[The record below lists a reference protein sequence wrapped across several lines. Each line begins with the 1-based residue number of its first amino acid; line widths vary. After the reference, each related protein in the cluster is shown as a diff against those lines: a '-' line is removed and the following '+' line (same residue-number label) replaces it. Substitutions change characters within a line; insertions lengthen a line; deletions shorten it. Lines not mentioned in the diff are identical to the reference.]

1 MALYINF
8 IPPFCWYEMNEFLS
22 DAISLKVRQYPKIAV
37 HALAK
42 AYGVASQMVVIVQH
56 RLPSLFFVDHA
67 DKCLDERQC
76 VCKAFLMMF
85 PFRATTLRTVRK

>member
-37 HALAK
+37 HALTK

-56 RLPSLFFVDHA
+56 RLPSIIHYAIAHIYPVRIC
-67 DKCLDERQC
+67 KTTTCLQSVTDWLQIR
-76 VCKAFLMMF
+76 LM
-85 PFRATTLRTVRK
+85 LI